1 MPPQGGLAAAL
12 AALIPQ
18 ASSVEQQA
26 QAAQQA
32 SPILAMLAQ
41 KLAEAP
47 NPAALAALS
56 EPGGE
61 PYDGPDAEGT
71 NDDDQGGY

>member
-1 MPPQGGLAAAL
+1 MLDPPAGTGRFAPLVLREGRRLVLADL
-12 AALIPQ
+12 
-18 ASSVEQQA
+18 S
-26 QAAQQA
+26 
-32 SPILAMLAQ
+32 LAMLAQ